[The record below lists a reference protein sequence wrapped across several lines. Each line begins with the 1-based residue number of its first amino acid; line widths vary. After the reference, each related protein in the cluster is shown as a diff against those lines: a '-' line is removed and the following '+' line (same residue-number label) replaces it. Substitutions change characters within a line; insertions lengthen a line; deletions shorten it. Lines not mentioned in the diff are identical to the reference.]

1 MCKTGFLTGNFMN
14 KTLVCLIAETRAS
27 AITWPGIKS
36 FVLDSLRADLL
47 LCISVPEKY
56 DFANPLWQF
65 AKYRYSTPEFNDW
78 GDAFDEVQQAQMQPA
93 KDETLPDWRQLLEI
107 KSQWLG
113 GVKGPG
119 QHAGSAAILIY
130 YRWLLLKFLQSEGL
144 LDRYDRF
151 VLTRSDFVWTTH
163 HPPMSALDPQ
173 AIWIPDGEG
182 YMGLTDR
189 HAVLSRENIE
199 IYLDII
205 SPIVKEPNILFSEMK
220 HKNNWN
226 LEQFIDY
233 SLARRKCRDKVRH
246 FPYVM
251 YSAREWG
258 GTTSWSQGNW
268 SDEFGYYIKYKSEFE
283 SATSAQKVIKTKS
296 DWSGIFTPKSGRGF
310 KSAVLDEFGN
320 PIAVVGRI
328 LQTSNPSSIN
338 SESVLL
344 SIDYSGNSGF
354 LYTSRALLG
363 HHERK
368 LVDEVELTEI
378 KPDYY
383 HLLSKRERELYYTLN
398 TEGTLIKSTS
408 DPHSFRIQ
416 NRYLQEKGAAMS
428 LGD

>member
-1 MCKTGFLTGNFMN
+1 MN

-27 AITWPGIKS
+27 AITWPGIKF

-65 AKYRYSTPEFNDW
+65 AKYRYSTPEFSDW

-93 KDETLPDWRQLLEI
+93 KDQELPDWRLLLEI
-107 KSQWLG
+107 KDQWLG

-119 QHAGSAAILIY
+119 QHTGSAAILIY

-151 VLTRSDFVWTTH
+151 VLTRSDFVWKTH

-205 SPIVKEPNILFSEMK
+205 SPIVNEPDILFSEMK
-220 HKNNWN
+220 HKRNWN
-226 LEQFIDY
+226 LEQFIDH
-233 SLARRKCRDKVRH
+233 SLARKKYRDKVRH

-258 GTTSWSQGNW
+258 GTTSWSQGDW
-268 SDEFGYYIKYKSEFE
+268 SDELGYYIKYKSEFE
-283 SATSAQKVIKTKS
+283 SATSAQKVINTKS
-296 DWSGIFTPKSGRGF
+296 DWLDIFTSKSGRGF
-310 KSAVLDEFGN
+310 NSTVADEHGN
-320 PIAVVGRI
+320 LIAVVGQN
-328 LQTSNPSSIN
+328 LQAIDPSSVN

-344 SIDYSGNSGF
+344 SVDYSGNSGV
-354 LYTSRALLG
+354 LYISRALLG

-378 KPDYY
+378 TPDCY
-383 HLLSKRERELYYTLN
+383 HLLSKREKNTCYTLN
-398 TEGTLIKSTS
+398 TEGTLIKTTS
-408 DPHSFRIQ
+408 NPQGFRFQ
-416 NRYLQEKGAAMS
+416 NRYLQKEVQP
-428 LGD
+428 